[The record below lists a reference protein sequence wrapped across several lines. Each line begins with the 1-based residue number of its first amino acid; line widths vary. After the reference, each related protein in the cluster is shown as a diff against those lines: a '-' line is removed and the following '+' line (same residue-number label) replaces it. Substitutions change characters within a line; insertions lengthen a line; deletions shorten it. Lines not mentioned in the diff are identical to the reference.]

1 MKTVFYKM
9 GTQRD
14 EEILVSAGAVIRS
27 GGLVGF
33 PTETVYGL
41 GCNALDGQSAL
52 KVFQAK
58 GRPADNPLIVHVATP
73 EEAEKLAYTTPVYYR
88 LAKRFMPG
96 PLTVIMPKK
105 ECIPAEITAGN
116 DTVAIRCPSN
126 PVAHALIA
134 EAGVP
139 IAAPSANRSGSPSPT
154 TAQHV
159 LEDMDGRIEMIL
171 DGGAC
176 SIGLE
181 STVVKLNGEECVIL
195 RPGAVTKA
203 MLEEVCDAVEVADG
217 AIDPS
222 LVTGNVPS
230 PGMKYK
236 HYSPVAEVILL
247 GTDRENF
254 IAYVNQHATAGDAI
268 LCFTEDAEKFRED
281 LLVLPLGHV
290 TSPSEQAQTLYAH
303 LREADAVSAK
313 HVYVMK
319 PDIKD
324 EFLAMYNRLIRAA
337 SCKIKEI

>member
-9 GTQRD
+9 GTDRD
-14 EEILVSAGAVIRS
+14 EEMLRAAGEVIRC

-41 GCNALDGQSAL
+41 GCNAFDGGSAL

-58 GRPADNPLIVHVATP
+58 GRPADNPLIVHISVP
-73 EEAEKLAYTTPVYYR
+73 DEAENLAYTSPVYYR

-105 ECIPAEITAGN
+105 ACIPAEVTAGN
-116 DTVAIRCPSN
+116 DTVALRCPSD
-126 PVAHALIA
+126 PVAHALIIT
-134 EAGVP
+134 AGVP
-139 IAAPSANRSGSPSPT
+139 VAAPSANRSGSPSPT

-171 DGGAC
+171 DGGPC
-176 SIGLE
+176 RIGLE
-181 STVVKLNGEECVIL
+181 STVIKLEGEKCVIL
-195 RPGAVTKA
+195 RPGAVTKT
-203 MLEEVCDAVEVADG
+203 MLEEVCASVTVAEG

-236 HYSPVAEVILL
+236 HYSPVAEVLLL
-247 GTDRENF
+247 GADRERF
-254 IAYVNQHATAGDAI
+254 ITYVNQYAAAGDAI

-281 LLVLPLGHV
+281 LLIMPLGHAA
-290 TSPSEQAQTLYAH
+290 SPDEQAQMLYAH
-303 LREADAVSAK
+303 LRRADALSAG

-319 PDIKD
+319 PDAKD

-337 SCKIKEI
+337 SCKITEI